1 MKRKLVTTL
10 ILFLLSYISAVI
22 IIASWVVLIVS
33 LITKSSRP
41 VYFPPVL
48 LLIST
53 IVFIITRIK
62 ISKLHKKLDKYSE
75 VIKII
80 TNIVQITGYGY
91 FYSKKYKFKFDTDKI
106 KALDSDNFE
115 IATIPDHW
123 DLSELSSDCKIELNK
138 DTVEFTVDFNSKNTK
153 AEITTNQM
161 YWNRFKSCVSEEE
174 IAKSIEVM
182 RSHNISVIHNI
193 LTFSLINGYI
203 NGEQRRILLDY
214 GLNAMNNI
222 SDDSFKFDRI
232 DEKTGHE
239 IYTFN
244 ISTT

>member
-1 MKRKLVTTL
+1 MKRLATTL
-10 ILFLLSYISAVI
+10 ILFLISFICAI
-22 IIASWVVLIVS
+22 IIIVS
-33 LITKSSRP
+33 LIIVIISFITKSSYP
-41 VYFPPVL
+41 TYLPFL
-48 LLIST
+48 ALISD
-53 IVFIITRIK
+53 IVYIITRVK
-62 ISKLHKKLDKYSE
+62 ISKLHEELNKYSE
-75 VIKII
+75 VTKII

-115 IATIPDHW
+115 IATIPELW
-123 DLSELSSDCKIELNK
+123 DR
-138 DTVEFTVDFNSKNTK
+138 SKQCTDEM
-153 AEITTNQM
+153 EI
-161 YWNRFKSCVSEEE
+161 S
-174 IAKSIEVM
+174 KSIEMM

-193 LTFSLINGYI
+193 LTFSLISGYI

-222 SDDSFKFDRI
+222 SDDSFKFDKI

>member
-10 ILFLLSYISAVI
+10 ILFLISFISAVT
-22 IIASWVVLIVS
+22 IIASCAILVVS

-41 VYFPPVL
+41 AYLPAL

-62 ISKLHKKLDKYSE
+62 ARIKILKLHKKLDKYSKT
-75 VIKII
+75 IKII
-80 TNIVQITGYGY
+80 TNLIEITAYGY

-106 KALDSDNFE
+106 KALNSDNCE

-123 DLSELSSDCKIELNK
+123 DLSELSGDSKIGFDN
-138 DTVEFTVDFNSKNTK
+138 DTVEFDSENPKFK
-153 AEITTNQM
+153 ITINQM

-214 GLNAMNNI
+214 GLTAINNI
-222 SDDSFKFDRI
+222 SDDSFKFDKI